1 MTLQQAKKHLPVV
14 IVALMGSLLS
24 AAVYYMLSKIGY

>member
-1 MTLQQAKKHLPVV
+1 MTLQEAKKHMPVI